1 MNVTVY
7 GDSILRGVRFQDGRY
22 LIDHSWETSLA
33 EDFGLQITNRSRFG
47 NTIGK
52 AMPRIEQ
59 DSAAPGTGE
68 EYALLELGGNDCD
81 YDWAAIAAAPE
92 AEHVCKTPPGAFLAA
107 YRRAI
112 RLLRESGRRVV
123 LASLPPINSELYL
136 RFLCR
141 DGLSRENILRWL
153 GDVEHIYRWQES
165 YSRMVDRLA
174 REERVPLLD
183 LRSAFLRD
191 ARTPGQLLC
200 NDGIHPSVQGQSI
213 IFDVISEFLRDGAGL
228 AAASV

>member
-22 LIDHSWETSLA
+22 LIDHSWENSLA
-33 EDFGLQITNRSRFG
+33 DEFGLQITNRSRFG

-92 AEHVCKTPPGAFLAA
+92 AEHECKTPPGTFLAA

-141 DGLSRENILRWL
+141 DGLSRESILRWL

-174 REERVPLLD
+174 REERVPLID
-183 LRSAFLRD
+183 LRGAFLRD
-191 ARTPGQLLC
+191 DRQPEALLC
-200 NDGIHPSVQGQSI
+200 ADGIHPSMLGQGL
-213 IFDVISEFLRDGAGL
+213 IFETLSDFLRGL
-228 AAASV
+228 FGV

>member
-22 LIDHSWETSLA
+22 MIDHSWETTLA
-33 EDFGLQITNRSRFG
+33 ETFGLQITNRSRFG

-52 AMPRIEQ
+52 AMPRIER
-59 DSAAPGTGE
+59 DSAQRCTGE

-81 YDWAAIAAAPE
+81 YDWAAVSDAPE
-92 AEHVCKTPPGAFLAA
+92 AEHLCKTPPETFLAY

-112 RLLRESGRRVV
+112 RLLRESGRKVI
-123 LASLPPINSELYL
+123 LTTLPPVCSELYL

-141 DGLSRENILRWL
+141 DGLSRENIVRWL

-165 YSRMVDRLA
+165 YSGMVDRLA
-174 REERVPLLD
+174 REEHVPLID
-183 LRSAFLRD
+183 LRGAFLRD
-191 ARTPGQLLC
+191 QRRPEALLC
-200 NDGIHPSVQGQSI
+200 ADGIHPSVQGQSL
-213 IFDVISEFLRDGAGL
+213 IFETLSDFLTCL
-228 AAASV
+228 LKN

>member
-1 MNVTVY
+1 MMNVTVY

-22 LIDHSWETSLA
+22 VIDRSWEERLA
-33 EDFGLQITNRSRFG
+33 ETFGLRITNRSRFG

-52 AMPRIEQ
+52 AMPRIER
-59 DSAAPGTGE
+59 DSETPCAAE

-81 YDWAAIAAAPE
+81 YDWAAVSDAPDAAHE
-92 AEHVCKTPPGAFLAA
+92 CKTPPERFLEF

-112 RLLRESGRRVV
+112 RLLKESGRKVV
-123 LASLPPINSELYL
+123 LATLPPVSSERYL

-141 DGLSRENILRWL
+141 DGLSRENIVRWL

-174 REERVPLLD
+174 REENVPIID
-183 LRSAFLRD
+183 LRGAFLRD
-191 ARTPGQLLC
+191 QRQPEALLC
-200 NDGIHPSVQGQSI
+200 ADGIHPSEQGQCL
-213 IFDVISEFLRDGAGL
+213 IFRTLSDFL
-228 AAASV
+228 AALPAN

>member
-22 LIDHSWETSLA
+22 VIDHSWENALA
-33 EDFGLQITNRSRFG
+33 ETFGLQIINRSRFG

-52 AMPRIEQ
+52 AMSRIEK
-59 DSAAPGTGE
+59 DSETRCAGE

-81 YDWAAIAAAPE
+81 YDWAAVSDAPE
-92 AEHVCKTPPGAFLAA
+92 AEHECKTPPETFLAY

-112 RLLRESGRRVV
+112 RLLKESGRRVI
-123 LASLPPINSELYL
+123 LATLPPISSELYL

-141 DGLSRENILRWL
+141 DGLSRENIVRWL

-165 YSRMVDRLA
+165 YSGMVDRLA
-174 REERVPLLD
+174 REERVPVID
-183 LRSAFLRD
+183 LRGAFLRD
-191 ARTPGQLLC
+191 QRRPDALLC
-200 NDGIHPSVQGQSI
+200 ADGIHPSMQGQSL
-213 IFDVISEFLRDGAGL
+213 IFETLSDFLTRL
-228 AAASV
+228 LKN

>member
-22 LIDHSWETSLA
+22 VIDRSWEERLA
-33 EDFGLQITNRSRFG
+33 ETFGLQITNRSRFG
-47 NTIGK
+47 NTLPK
-52 AMPRIEQ
+52 AMPRIER
-59 DSAAPGTGE
+59 DSETRCDGE

-81 YDWAAIAAAPE
+81 FDWAEVADAPE
-92 AEHVCKTPPGAFLAA
+92 AEHECKTPPQAFLTA

-112 RLLRESGRRVV
+112 RLLRDSGRRVI
-123 LASLPPINSELYL
+123 LATLPPINSELYL

-141 DGLSRENILRWL
+141 NGLNRENIVRWL

-165 YSRMVDRLA
+165 YSGMVDRLA
-174 REERVPLLD
+174 REERVPLID

-191 ARTPGQLLC
+191 FRRPEALLC
-200 NDGIHPSVQGQSI
+200 ADGIHPSTQGQDL
-213 IFDVISEFLRDGAGL
+213 IFRTLSEFARTLFG
-228 AAASV
+228 V